1 MANQRDQAA
10 WKEVETM
17 MRKETQNLALLIR
30 TNIFAVQVRVFI
42 FSIKIFCSKIIIL
55 NNIHALGS

>member
-17 MRKETQNLALLIR
+17 MRKETQTVDLL
-30 TNIFAVQVRVFI
+30 TLD
-42 FSIKIFCSKIIIL
+42 S
-55 NNIHALGS
+55 

>member
-17 MRKETQNLALLIR
+17 MRKETQTVDLL
-30 TNIFAVQVRVFI
+30 TYQTQYFELHHT
-42 FSIKIFCSKIIIL
+42 FC
-55 NNIHALGS
+55 